1 MLNKSFRLFT
11 VLIFAFVFKA
21 TAQETIALKLQLRNF
36 KNEVVSNLINL
47 KVDNKN
53 PTNKFGDN
61 IYEFKIAAE
70 KNAVQLE
77 IIGSEY
83 KIFYPLNNK
92 LLIPKDAS
100 GVIEIIVGTDKDF
113 STLVSIY
120 PLIKKLQIENT
131 NSSNYCKTA
140 TKLMEE
146 IKNLKEDSVI
156 KQIKKDSIFNQL
168 SPILNRYVNAAFDL
182 KKFLHSFDT
191 LYFNNPKAAAM
202 LDSQIV
208 NYSNA
213 WQNFYFRKDE
223 FSKAIEVYW
232 DDDPLVQSRISNV
245 IRDIERIHK
254 IYYYSQF
261 NDLREEFIQIPTT
274 SISEK
279 DKNEKYAVALIKFKN
294 LSDNSALNEDLS
306 LLEKNINELKYQLK

>member
-1 MLNKSFRLFT
+1 MLLTFAI
-11 VLIFAFVFKA
+11 VLNAK
-21 TAQETIALKLQLRNF
+21 AQETIALKLQLRNL
-36 KNEVVSNLINL
+36 KNEVMSNLINL

-53 PTNKFGDN
+53 PTNKFGEN

-70 KNAVQLE
+70 KNVVAVE
-77 IIGSEY
+77 IIGSEF

-92 LLIPKDAS
+92 LLVPKDAS
-100 GVIEIIVGTDKDF
+100 GVIEIVVGTDKDF

-120 PLIKKLQIENT
+120 PLIKKLQAENT
-131 NSSNYCKTA
+131 NSTNYCKTA

-156 KQIKKDSIFNQL
+156 RQIKKDSVFNQL
-168 SPILNRYVNAAFDL
+168 SPIINRYVNAAFDL
-182 KKFLHSFDT
+182 KKFLHSFDS
-191 LYFNNPKAAAM
+191 LYFNNTKALAM

-208 NYSNA
+208 NYSNS

-232 DDDPLVQSRISNV
+232 NDDPVVQSRISNV

-261 NDLREEFIQIPTT
+261 NDLREEFIRIPAT
-274 SISEK
+274 SVSEK
-279 DKNEKYAVALIKFKN
+279 DKKAKYTAALIKFKN

-306 LLEKNINELKYQLK
+306 LLEKNSNELKYQLK